1 MKVEVS
7 IGYDGPVKV
16 WFDGKEIYCDPDGIN
31 PAIIDDVKL
40 IFNSRNRQ
48 PIDCKRQSAL
58 EKRLGTTFWLL
69 GGLGSVFGELPD
81 GGRQSDAGGA

>member
-1 MKVEVS
+1 MEQDIIYVGLDVHKDTVAVALAEAGKRAEVREH
-7 IGYDGPVKV
+7 G
-16 WFDGKEIYCDPDGIN
+16 
-31 PAIIDDVKL
+31 KL
-40 IFNSRNRQ
+40 IFNTLKRQ
-48 PIDCKRQSAL
+48 GVDCKRQSAL

>member
-1 MKVEVS
+1 MDASDLIRALPKQPCQEGAVHIWLMLTVR
-7 IGYDGPVKV
+7 D
-16 WFDGKEIYCDPDGIN
+16 
-31 PAIIDDVKL
+31 L
-40 IFNSRNRQ
+40 IFNTSKRQ
-48 PIDCKRQSAL
+48 GIDCKRQSAL